1 MSESENS
8 YHSDSHVMASF
19 GCLLDAAGFQ
29 LVCSSQSNRYI
40 ELFARVIGCVMKVVV
55 RCESQTLCCKYVYI
69 FLKKGTTIMILII
82 LMLNSQ
88 WSGFAQTIDSSVRQ
102 NKNSFLL
109 SLVATCLILKYTCC
123 SHLLVQTTETTS
135 IGMSDRNP
143 LSTVTSALC

>member
-1 MSESENS
+1 MAHTFAMSESENS

-69 FLKKGTTIMILII
+69 FFEKRNNDNDIDNLD
-82 LMLNSQ
+82 
-88 WSGFAQTIDSSVRQ
+88 AQ
-102 NKNSFLL
+102 
-109 SLVATCLILKYTCC
+109 
-123 SHLLVQTTETTS
+123 
-135 IGMSDRNP
+135 
-143 LSTVTSALC
+143 